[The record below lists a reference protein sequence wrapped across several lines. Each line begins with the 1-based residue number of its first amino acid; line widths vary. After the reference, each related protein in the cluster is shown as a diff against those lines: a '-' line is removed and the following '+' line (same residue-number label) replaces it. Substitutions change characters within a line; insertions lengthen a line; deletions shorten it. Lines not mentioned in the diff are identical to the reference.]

1 MLHILCLVIKWI
13 GILLAVLVALAV
25 SALVLL
31 LFCPVR
37 YRAGIQK
44 TVKEWEAQGRVS
56 WLFGL
61 LRVSVRGGSRG
72 TSVEIRI
79 CGLKLSSLKKLFS
92 RKKKKQK
99 SLPAAADRADT
110 AISEMQESVPADAGQ
125 AGTESGQAA
134 KEQDGSGTDAPVAEK
149 GQTLGERVGN
159 GADVPLIEKAQAEGE
174 DQTEEPVRQRQN
186 LLKKLWD
193 KIIEKCRGIKRA
205 ILRSIAAIR
214 NIQDKVA
221 AWRAFFA
228 DAHTKAALGTA
239 WQQILG
245 LLRHAGPQRW
255 DGSVDLGLGDPAA
268 TGQVLAVLGATYPI
282 YGGQIQVNPVW
293 DKKVLEG
300 NAHVKGRIYGI
311 KVLCVAGRIY
321 FNRDVKYVIKRFR
334 QNGGK
339 HGTGK

>member
-72 TSVEIRI
+72 TAVEIRI

-149 GQTLGERVGN
+149 
-159 GADVPLIEKAQAEGE
+159 AQAEGE

-186 LLKKLWD
+186 PLKKLWD

>member
-13 GILLAVLVALAV
+13 GILLAVLVALVV
-25 SALVLL
+25 SVLVLL

-37 YRAGIQK
+37 YRAQIQK

-61 LRVSVRGGSRG
+61 LRVSIRGGNRG
-72 TSVEIRI
+72 TAVEIRI
-79 CGLKLSSLKKLFS
+79 CGLELSSLKKLFS

-99 SLPAAADRADT
+99 SLPAAADKADT
-110 AISEMQESVPADAGQ
+110 GQIGQEN
-125 AGTESGQAA
+125 GQAA
-134 KEQDGSGTDAPVAEK
+134 KEQEESGTDAPVAEM
-149 GQTLGERVGN
+149 GRTLGERTGN
-159 GADVPLIEKAQAEGE
+159 GASVPIVETVQAEGE
-174 DQTEEPVRQRQN
+174 DQTEESARQRQN
-186 LLKKLWD
+186 PLKKLWN
-193 KIIEKCRGIKRA
+193 KIIEKCQGIKRA
-205 ILRSIAAIR
+205 FLRSIAAIR
-214 NIQDKVA
+214 NIKDNVA
-221 AWRAFFA
+221 SWRAFLA

-239 WQQILG
+239 WQQIFS

-255 DGSVDLGLGDPAA
+255 GGSVDLGLGDPAV

-282 YGGQIQVNPVW
+282 YGGQIQVDPVW

-321 FNRDVKYVIKRFR
+321 FNRDVKYVINRFR
-334 QNGGK
+334 QNGGN